1 MKFSLLSWNVEA
13 FKGSESQLSNVAAHI
28 NFLNPDVFGFFEVQ
42 NVNIIALISD
52 HLPEYDYSLTD
63 GPENKEILVGVR
75 RGKFQQSIFTQ
86 KREFKAYNPSL
97 RPGALMSLSLA
108 SEFYNILF
116 LHTDSGTEAPSFGNR
131 SEMFDK
137 IWSVKKALDKKSPG
151 GAESKFIVLGD
162 LNTMGLQFP
171 LRKKADTRV
180 SEMDEI
186 KALEAIALKQDMVL
200 LPKEFVS
207 TFNNGKFTSNLD
219 HVLATNNVA
228 FRQFGLI
235 QDQPFFVR
243 VTGWQQLQGNA
254 RKTFIDTISD
264 HCSLYCEIL

>member
-1 MKFSLLSWNVEA
+1 
-13 FKGSESQLSNVAAHI
+13 
-28 NFLNPDVFGFFEVQ
+28 
-42 NVNIIALISD
+42 
-52 HLPEYDYSLTD
+52 
-63 GPENKEILVGVR
+63 
-75 RGKFQQSIFTQ
+75 
-86 KREFKAYNPSL
+86 
-97 RPGALMSLSLA
+97 
-108 SEFYNILF
+108 
-116 LHTDSGTEAPSFGNR
+116 
-131 SEMFDK
+131 MFDK

>member
-13 FKGSESQLSNVAAHI
+13 FEGSASQLSGVADHI
-28 NFLNPDVFGFFEVQ
+28 HTLKPDVFGLFEVES
-42 NVNIIALISD
+42 VNIIALISD

-97 RPGALMSLSLA
+97 RPGALMSLSF
-108 SEFYNILF
+108 SGEFYNVLF

-131 SEMFDK
+131 NEMFDK
-137 IWSVKKALDKKSPG
+137 IWSVKTALDKKSPEGG
-151 GAESKFIVLGD
+151 GAKFVALGD
-162 LNTMGLQFP
+162 MNTMGLQFP
-171 LRKKADTRV
+171 LKKKADIRV
-180 SEMDEI
+180 SEKDEI
-186 KALEAIALKQDMVL
+186 GALEAIAQKQNMVL
-200 LPKEFVS
+200 LPKEFAS

-219 HVLATNNVA
+219 HILATNNVA
-228 FRQFGLI
+228 FRKFGLI
-235 QDQPFFVR
+235 DHQPFFVR

-254 RKTFIDTISD
+254 QKKFIETISD